1 MSGVFGFLLLGEA
14 LTLAQ
19 LAGAAVVLGG
29 MLAARWG
36 VERSRLRARGVPQSE
51 VQEAV
56 VPPVEMP
63 LLDSAIAAQDAT
75 SLGRAGPSRE

>member
-1 MSGVFGFLLLGEA
+1 MAFFGILLLGEA

-36 VERSRLRARGVPQSE
+36 VERSRLRTDAAAQRAAEETAAPL
-51 VQEAV
+51 A
-56 VPPVEMP
+56 EMP
-63 LLDSAIAAQDAT
+63 LLGAAIAAQDAT
-75 SLGRAGPSRE
+75 SLGRAAPNQE